1 MKKLNVYTVYVD
13 DGHDALKIT
22 VPAENKKD
30 AERYVEGSGEVI
42 AVKDSELQDIDLG
55 CLTATLRREGWG
67 QMEIDVITR
76 TLQRVGLERVY

>member
-30 AERYVEGSGEVI
+30 AERYIAGTGEVI

-55 CLTATLRREGWG
+55 YLADSLRRTGWG

-76 TLQRVGLERVY
+76 TLQRVGLERID